1 MYLLFSGCIS
11 VAVPN
16 NFPTWSHI
24 LIELVAIMELNDFL
38 TPRYPYRGSDQPE
51 NMLFNA
57 NLQEFAQQVSYIAAL
72 QTNGKMST
80 LESYKKIKQQWKRL
94 KKTHKQLT

>member
-1 MYLLFSGCIS
+1 MITHFDRTGGYHGTKRLF
-11 VAVPN
+11 
-16 NFPTWSHI
+16 
-24 LIELVAIMELNDFL
+24 D
-38 TPRYPYRGSDQPE
+38 PRYPYRGSDQPE

-80 LESYKKIKQQWKRL
+80 YESYKKIKQQWKRL